1 MAHYLHRAFATD
13 ADIHVLHNLRLEDTE
28 QPEHD
33 GSPGACQIDHLIVHR
48 RGMFIVESKSV
59 TEEVRIRSDGAG
71 GDEWSRVYKG
81 RSVGMASPVQQATRQ
96 SEFLRAFL
104 QRHRDTLLGKKPV
117 GLRTLAKAL
126 YGTDRREFGYT
137 PIQLIVAVSDKGRI
151 ERLAGWKEPREPFRV
166 FVSKADL
173 VPDKITKEIARHRGS
188 LLKDDEYGSW
198 SMKPDEV
205 VAVAEFLASRHAKR
219 HGAGGHRSSNRVS
232 PAHSPTQAEAACK
245 GCGAHT
251 LSARWGRYG
260 YYWKCQVCDTNT
272 AMPTMCSSCQ
282 TEGRR
287 GHPVRVRKEG
297 GSYYRACSAC
307 GHSEVIWMEATQG
320 GS

>member
-1 MAHYLHRAFATD
+1 M
-13 ADIHVLHNLRLEDTE
+13 
-28 QPEHD
+28 P
-33 GSPGACQIDHLIVHR
+33 SPI
-48 RGMFIVESKSV
+48 
-59 TEEVRIRSDGAG
+59 
-71 GDEWSRVYKG
+71 
-81 RSVGMASPVQQATRQ
+81 QQAARQ
-96 SEFLRAFL
+96 SKFLRAFL
-104 QRHRDTLLGKKPV
+104 QRHGDTLLGKKPV
-117 GLRTLAKAL
+117 GLRTLAKAVT
-126 YGTDRREFGYT
+126 GTDRRRFEYT

-198 SMKPDEV
+198 SMKPGEV
-205 VAVAEFLASRHAKR
+205 VAVAEFLASRHSKR
-219 HGAGGHRSSNRVS
+219 HGAGNAPARTPGAGGDRTSTQVS
-232 PAHSPTQAEAACK
+232 PAHAPTQAEAACK

-272 AMPTMCSSCQ
+272 AMPTTCTSCQ

-287 GHPVRVRKEG
+287 GHPVRVRKAG
-297 GSYYRACSAC
+297 GSYYRDCSAC
-307 GHSEVIWMEATQG
+307 GHSEVIWRESTQG